1 MVPLLLTCLKDGTGC
16 ATRAGKL
23 AKPVGL
29 DLSVLRE
36 VLRRQSE
43 LISTAGQ
50 ENMMKPQ
57 RKWEDCWDRVEDKVT
72 AQDEVVRQLSMRC

>member
-1 MVPLLLTCLKDGTGC
+1 MEPDAPPGLESSQSQ
-16 ATRAGKL
+16 
-23 AKPVGL
+23 VGL